1 MFSGM
6 QFDFPLSQ
14 LFSLATDNLGLIMP
28 ILITVLGVLVF
39 DLVADRVMSGIL
51 KVISFITGRTTK
63 DDEGE

>member
-14 LFSLATDNLGLIMP
+14 LFSLATDNINLIMP
-28 ILITVLGVLVF
+28 ILSLILGVLIF
-39 DLVADRVMSGIL
+39 DLVTDRVISGIL
-51 KVISFITGRTTK
+51 KVISFITGRTTE